1 MTDLSEED
9 LRDLDAKLA
18 DPVWRLCHLYEVK
31 DAETGRMVPFE
42 PSPEQ
47 MEIIVG
53 VHVRGETNL
62 LILKA
67 RQLGMSTV
75 ICLIICDMA
84 IWSEGFQ
91 GSIVDQTQADAT
103 LKVRHKVR
111 AAFESMPALVKEA
124 FEVVKANDSEF
135 AVRMKGTRADQVST
149 IFGGMNARGGTNQAM
164 HVSEWGPIQHKDPS
178 RSEEIMTGA
187 LPSAKE
193 GIVFVE
199 TTWMGGKRGHLWN
212 LTERA
217 METTPEDM
225 TKADFHLYFF
235 PWWRDPSYTLEG
247 NFNQVDAETRAYF
260 EAKQREAP
268 GPHTAGGYRFTEGQ
282 ILWYYKVALP
292 KGLARFAEFPTT
304 LAECFM
310 APVPGAIH
318 ADAIGR
324 ARAEGR
330 ISKVLHDRSCP
341 VWTFWDLGSPKNT
354 RTIYV
359 QFVGV
364 NSIHIIDHDTD
375 LDLEPVERVGH
386 MKAKGYTF
394 AGHIMPHDAKSQE
407 KSGKSFED
415 QMERAGLQNIL
426 IVPRCI
432 EIWTGI
438 NAANALMSRCHFDK
452 QKTVKLV
459 ESLEA
464 YHTREDRKSGH
475 QTNDPVHDWSS
486 HDADAFRQIA
496 EAMEAGLIKNGPQP
510 PPARVISPID
520 GLGDSPRRSS
530 GPRIITGFDDD

>member
-1 MTDLSEED
+1 
-9 LRDLDAKLA
+9 
-18 DPVWRLCHLYEVK
+18 
-31 DAETGRMVPFE
+31 MVPFE

-47 MEIIVG
+47 MEIIEA
-53 VHVRGETNL
+53 VHVRHERGI

-75 ICLIICDMA
+75 ICLILADAA
-84 IWSEGFQ
+84 IWSEGIQ

-103 LKVRHKVR
+103 LKVRGKVR
-111 AAFESMPALVKEA
+111 AAFESMPEMVREL
-124 FEVVKANDSEF
+124 FDVVKANDSEF
-135 AVRMKGTRADQVST
+135 AVRLKGARADHVST
-149 IFGGMNARGGTNQAM
+149 VFGGMNARGGTNQFL
-164 HVSEWGPIQHKDPS
+164 HVSEWGPIQHKDPV

-193 GIVFVE
+193 GVVFIE

-217 METTPEDM
+217 MTTAAADI
-225 TKADFHLYFF
+225 TAADFHLYFF
-235 PWWRDPSYTLEG
+235 PWYRDPSYTLAG
-247 NFNQVDAETRAYF
+247 NAGQVDAETRAYF
-260 EAKQREAP
+260 AAKSLET
-268 GPHTAGGYRFTEGQ
+268 GHTFTEGQ

-310 APVPGAIH
+310 APVPGAIYSKLI
-318 ADAIGR
+318 DA
-324 ARAEGR
+324 ARAGGR
-330 ISKVLHDRSCP
+330 IQKVEWDRKYP
-341 VWTFWDLGSPKNT
+341 VFTFWDLGSPKNT

-364 NSIHIIDHDTD
+364 NSIHVIDHDTD
-375 LDLEPVERVGH
+375 LDLSPAERVAH
-386 MKAKGYTF
+386 IKAKGYSYG
-394 AGHIMPHDAKSQE
+394 GHILPHDARAQE
-407 KSGKSFED
+407 KSGKSFKE
-415 QMERAGLQNIL
+415 QLEEAGLRNTM
-426 IVPRCI
+426 IVPRCV

-438 NAANALMSRCHFDK
+438 NAAAELLPRCYFDK
-452 QKTVKLV
+452 ERCGKLV

-464 YHTREDRKSGH
+464 YHTREDRKTGH
-475 QTNDPVHDWSS
+475 ETSQPVHDWSS

-520 GLGDSPRRSS
+520 GFGDAPRR
-530 GPRIITGFDDD
+530 GRVLADFIDDD